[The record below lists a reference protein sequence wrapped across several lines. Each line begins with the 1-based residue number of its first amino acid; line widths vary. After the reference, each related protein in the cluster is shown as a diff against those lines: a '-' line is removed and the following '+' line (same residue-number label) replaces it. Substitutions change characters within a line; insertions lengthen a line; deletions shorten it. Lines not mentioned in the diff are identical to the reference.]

1 MASANNNDDEESNPY
16 LAMRKAKIARNQKR
30 LRELGLLKPPQ
41 PPPIVSTPRTRA
53 SRQKQKA
60 PLVQGPARRSS
71 RLSSQARP
79 EYTDVSLPSE
89 KQPSTI
95 NRKRSRSP
103 PTARITPS
111 KVAAPSV
118 PSAPAA
124 NSVRGIKLDVKTLLG
139 KGSTG
144 LLGKMVE
151 HTGKEFV
158 INQSFSL
165 AATAEDQHRLA
176 NSRLSF
182 NKYCGVQEWNNCI
195 FLWVNLGT
203 SDSPNEF
210 LDDAK
215 RVTWFGGSRMHD
227 ESPVI
232 HKLLQGES
240 SNIILWCR
248 RYQKEVKNFTPYVC
262 FGRMGYNSHVPGSR
276 PLSFVWD
283 LLDYNALKNHI
294 DLVVRDK
301 FEVFTKLK

>member
-1 MASANNNDDEESNPY
+1 MASSANNNDDEESNPY

-41 PPPIVSTPRTRA
+41 PPPIVSTHRTRS

-89 KQPSTI
+89 KQPSSI

-103 PTARITPS
+103 PTARRVTPP
-111 KVAAPSV
+111 KPLPS
-118 PSAPAA
+118 PSA

-165 AATAEDQHRLA
+165 AATAEDQQRLA

-203 SDSPNEF
+203 ADSPNEF
-210 LDDAK
+210 LDDAR

-283 LLDYNALKNHI
+283 LLDYDALKN
-294 DLVVRDK
+294 DSVVRDT